1 MKPTEAEY
9 NQYNKLLRIMVEVSE
24 DPADLKFLCNHAE
37 SGSNVAVKIISNML
51 LELSLPSHR
60 IAHLMGQIAVLR
72 QLSTIAGGVGF
83 AQTSQ
88 IQDLEKQF
96 NKAS

>member
-1 MKPTEAEY
+1 MKPTKAEY
-9 NQYNKLLRIMVEVSE
+9 SQYNKLLRIIVEASE
-24 DPADLKFLCNHAE
+24 DEADLKYLCNHAE
-37 SGSNVAVKIISNML
+37 TGSNIAAKIINHML
-51 LELSLPSHR
+51 QELNLPSHR
-60 IAHLMGQIAVLR
+60 IADIMGQVTALR
-72 QLSTIAGGVGF
+72 QLAMISGGVGF